1 MSKYFSGFSFY
12 LGEDTKQKT
21 LSFTKNEE
29 VANEI
34 MYNYHIRER
43 WLTLVR
49 DLIVHEVGKFDQN
62 DNFGSI

>member
-1 MSKYFSGFSFY
+1 MSKYFSDFSFY

-43 WLTLVR
+43 
-49 DLIVHEVGKFDQN
+49 
-62 DNFGSI
+62 